1 MFAGINAA
9 IIKSRQRYIRTDN
22 KITCLPADARTA
34 LIRAYGD
41 YNESKDDDLL
51 DFNAY
56 ETFSRICQ
64 KNNIPIDDF
73 IFWWNY
79 CT

>member
-1 MFAGINAA
+1 MFAGINAV
-9 IIKSRQRYIRTDN
+9 IIRRRQRYIQTDN
-22 KITCLPADARTA
+22 QIAQLPADTRTA
-34 LIRAYGD
+34 LIKAYGD
-41 YNESKDDDLL
+41 YNESEDAERL

-64 KNNIPIDDF
+64 ENGISVDDF

-79 CT
+79 